1 MPIKLIEL
9 EREEAKKEAIK
20 LAKEASRKA
29 KAVLKKKSSV
39 KGTFSNP
46 NSNKN
51 DINDLQEDIEVSKIK
66 VKDSNTVSKGV
77 TTTASIKA
85 ENARSVVNSM
95 KSISSNSTKNHLSKI
110 TVSTQGESEM
120 FNSSN
125 PSVNNGQVVSIYN

>member
-46 NSNKN
+46 NSNKIS
-51 DINDLQEDIEVSKIK
+51 INVLQEDIKVSKIE
-66 VKDSNTVSKGV
+66 VKDSNT
-77 TTTASIKA
+77 TTTSITA
-85 ENARSVVNSM
+85 ENSRSVVNNSI
-95 KSISSNSTKNHLSKI
+95 KSISSNSTKNHLSKTI
-110 TVSTQGESEM
+110 VSTQGGSGSDM

-125 PSVNNGQVVSIYN
+125 GAVNNNGQVVKIYN